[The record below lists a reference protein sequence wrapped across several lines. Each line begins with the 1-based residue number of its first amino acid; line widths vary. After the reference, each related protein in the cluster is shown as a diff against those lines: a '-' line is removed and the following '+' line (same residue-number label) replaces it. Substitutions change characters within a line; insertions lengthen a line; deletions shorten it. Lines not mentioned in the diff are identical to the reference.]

1 MFNRSAKSTRYFS
14 NTVYHIHFVWTMEY
28 SKWDIQWMFSEK
40 LHRDLETFEQ
50 YHLNDCM
57 GTSSVHQVSPAVS
70 LFNLVTKTHDALFY

>member
-1 MFNRSAKSTRYFS
+1 MDYGIQQVGYSIDVFRK
-14 NTVYHIHFVWTMEY
+14 TM
-28 SKWDIQWMFSEK
+28 
-40 LHRDLETFEQ
+40 HRDLETFEQ